1 MASGAVAGMA
11 EHMLMYPV
19 DTVKTRMQALGPTG
33 QGLHAAGVFRAVRV
47 ILLREGVGGLFRGIG
62 AMALGAGP
70 AHAVYFTTYEVAKEG
85 LGGNRGGTSRWRRQ
99 ARGPRPR
106 SWRTR

>member
-47 ILLREGVGGLFRGIG
+47 ILLR
-62 AMALGAGP
+62 
-70 AHAVYFTTYEVAKEG
+70 
-85 LGGNRGGTSRWRRQ
+85 
-99 ARGPRPR
+99 
-106 SWRTR
+106 

>member
-1 MASGAVAGMA
+1 MPRPCAARACWFSRRPRASATRPPGARARPQYMASGAVAGMA

-47 ILLREGVGGLFRGIG
+47 ILLREGVGGL
-62 AMALGAGP
+62 
-70 AHAVYFTTYEVAKEG
+70 
-85 LGGNRGGTSRWRRQ
+85 
-99 ARGPRPR
+99 RPLP
-106 SWRTR
+106 